1 MEYSRVAINVNL
13 IKKAVMS
20 RRLLCVVGLQRKC
33 LGKISEMVST
43 ISPDKDADY
52 IATRFEGVL
61 AWAYGRIKVSN
72 VEDEK
77 KTLICICSCA
87 DAALNSIRS

>member
-1 MEYSRVAINVNL
+1 MEYSRVALNVKL
-13 IKKAVMS
+13 IKKVATARIHKRVIGS
-20 RRLLCVVGLQRKC
+20 QRQCLC
-33 LGKISEMVST
+33 KISEMVST

-61 AWAYGRIKVSN
+61 AWANGRLKVSN

>member
-1 MEYSRVAINVNL
+1 MEYSRVELNVNL

-33 LGKISEMVST
+33 LGRISEMVST

-52 IATRFEGVL
+52 IANRFEGVL